1 MFMSRWI
8 DLHGKLRGGFFLSS
22 MGGVTDGAFCA
33 SRGRG
38 CVMVQLGAYLA
49 EPPAYSLGIHRLPVL
64 PPDRGRCVDFL
75 RNECSKI
82 KNVLSST
89 YICLNLATPKLEWG
103 LETAEY
109 FYEAGGDIVE
119 LNFHGTY
126 EPYYRIGKLR
136 AMVLP
141 ENRSE
146 LFRWLEAFANIDKPI
161 IAKFRARVI
170 PDYNSIMDRI
180 KDLDLFGV
188 HFNIRGVD
196 GKPDYN
202 FLEDLKKKYPNEFIL
217 VSGYIWS
224 IEAARKALQLGA
236 DMIGIA
242 EPTREDPNFIEKI
255 VMKMK
260 IES

>member
-1 MFMSRWI
+1 MSRWSS
-8 DLHGKLRGGFFLSS
+8 LRGKLRGGFFVSS

-38 CVMVQLGAYLA
+38 CIMVQLGAYLA
-49 EPPAYSLGIHRLPVL
+49 EPPAYGLGIHRLPVL
-64 PPDRGRCVDFL
+64 PPDRDGCVDFL
-75 RNECSKI
+75 RSECSK
-82 KNVLSST
+82 VRSLLGDV
-89 YICLNLATPKLEWG
+89 YVCLNLATPKLEWG
-103 LETAEY
+103 LEATEY

-146 LFRWLEAFANIDKPI
+146 LFRWLEAFANIDKPV

-170 PDYNSIMDRI
+170 PDYSPIMDYI
-180 KDLDLFGV
+180 EDLDLVGV

-196 GKPDYN
+196 GKPDYS
-202 FLEDLKKKYPNEFIL
+202 FLEELKRRYPGEFIL

-224 IEAARKALQLGA
+224 VEAARKTFQLGA

-242 EPTREDPNFIEKI
+242 EPTREDSGFIEKI
-255 VMKMK
+255 VSEMK
-260 IES
+260 